1 MPLAAGSSL
10 GPDEIPLLIGAG
22 GMGEVYRARDSRL
35 GRDVALKLLLGELA
49 DDPIQRQR
57 LELEVRAVAA
67 VSHSNI
73 VALFDVGRDD
83 DISYIV
89 SELVD
94 GESLRR
100 ARLSLRKALDI
111 AVQIA
116 GGLAAAHEAGIVHRD
131 LKPEN
136 ILLTRD
142 GRMNSRLRLS
152 QNARRKSLRGRRHR
166 DAYRQ
171 YRTGHSCTG
180 RGVLAACV

>member
-1 MPLAAGSSL
+1 MPLAPGSSL
-10 GPDEIPLLIGAG
+10 GPYEVLTLIGAG

-35 GRDVALKLLLGELA
+35 GRDVALKVLPAQLA
-49 DDPIQRQR
+49 DDPIRRQR
-57 LELEVRAVAA
+57 FEIEARAVAA
-67 VSHSNI
+67 LNHPNI
-73 VALFDVGRDD
+73 VAVFDVGRDNNT
-83 DISYIV
+83 SYIV

-100 ARLSLRKALDI
+100 AKPGLRKALEI

-142 GRMNSRLRLS
+142 GRVKILDFGLAKIRAEKASATSAAETLTVN
-152 QNARRKSLRGRRHR
+152 
-166 DAYRQ
+166 
-171 YRTGHSCTG
+171 TEP
-180 RGVLAACV
+180 GVTM